1 MSLYRKAFLVWW
13 TALVLFIAT
22 VMYLNWDM
30 LPNADSGLAVALTV
44 VGLSLA
50 SWIPGVFLRL
60 VRPP

>member
-1 MSLYRKAFLVWW
+1 MSLYRKSFLVWW

-44 VGLSLA
+44 VTLCLA
-50 SWIPGVFLRL
+50 SWLPGAFLRWL
-60 VRPP
+60 RR